1 MMMMMIV
8 LLLLYSRT
16 MADEN
21 SLTYIYLLYMYNTTT
36 YMDSGEIKFNKGG
49 PWEEGEDRFGR

>member
-1 MMMMMIV
+1 MNY
-8 LLLLYSRT
+8 LLTGLSIDDDS

-21 SLTYIYLLYMYNTTT
+21 SHIFIYSVCMYNTTT

>member
-1 MMMMMIV
+1 
-8 LLLLYSRT
+8 